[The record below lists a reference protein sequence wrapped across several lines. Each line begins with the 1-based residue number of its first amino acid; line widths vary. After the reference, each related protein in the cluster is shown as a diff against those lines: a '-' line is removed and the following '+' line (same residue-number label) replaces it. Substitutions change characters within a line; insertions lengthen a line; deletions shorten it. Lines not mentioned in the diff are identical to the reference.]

1 MNERGRHPLPLRKL
15 TLLTKERRCIRI
27 AKIIHKKLSFLHPAI
42 LNKGSYVLL
51 VYLLIGPFLIW
62 GVPEVSVNIEN
73 RYSYL
78 LSSQAQIIGTLL
90 AIVFSTTVVVV
101 ELVTQYS
108 HIVIKNIFG
117 KWTLFY
123 VSPYILGVLMPLLLL
138 NSSFWILGAQIS
150 LFIGILCIILLAPFW
165 VALSW
170 FLSIEYHIREIRRK
184 AQEKTRYIEHS
195 NKYEK
200 LEDVLEYTQ
209 SILYISI
216 GAADHHDYDLF
227 DLSLDLTE
235 EITNDIMNVIPE
247 SKMGNYEE
255 GLKRKL
261 IFLISNIGR
270 EKLSDPKIPYRCSRK
285 IRKIGKKSVEME
297 NRMMAEICQKG
308 ISKISQHAARKQL
321 VGDLVTRTVRAIG
334 AIGRAGAQLTDYASA
349 SRAVENITQ
358 IAQTPHLDKVTRYR
372 DIPKVAAREILN
384 VSIYFLR
391 NVEKQSGADNAKKIV
406 INSLSSISSIYKVH
420 YLASIY
426 VESNNKIKNSLL
438 PLIKNKKKIMSE
450 ENSRDLRQESIDTMI
465 EMAKGVKRNKSSEE
479 WPDIIQQ
486 LLYFTQDAVE
496 AGYSD
501 GANDLLNE
509 AKNLLES
516 SIEDAGPDHPVWDV
530 TGNLGFVVEKYE
542 ESESVDVDV
551 AYDLL
556 TSITNKAHEVGAPT
570 DSLVDLMRSHRSFF
584 DEESDAREYS
594 S

>member
-1 MNERGRHPLPLRKL
+1 M
-15 TLLTKERRCIRI
+15 
-27 AKIIHKKLSFLHPAI
+27 IHKHLSTLHPAI
-42 LNKGSYVLL
+42 LNKGSYILL
-51 VYLLIGPFLIW
+51 AYLVIGPFLIW

-101 ELVTQYS
+101 ELVTRYS
-108 HIVIKNIFG
+108 HIVIENIFG
-117 KWTLFY
+117 KWTLLY
-123 VSPYILGVLMPLLLL
+123 ISPYIVGVVMPLFLL
-138 NSSFWILGAQIS
+138 NSSFWLLGAQIS
-150 LFIGILCIILLAPFW
+150 LFIGVLCIILLAPFW

-170 FLSIEYHIREIRRK
+170 FLSIDYHVRDLRK
-184 AQEKTRYIEHS
+184 KAEKTTRYIEYS
-195 NKYEK
+195 SKYEK
-200 LEDVLEYTQ
+200 IEDVLGYTQ

-227 DLSLDLTE
+227 DISLDLIE
-235 EITNDIMNVIPE
+235 EITNDIIDVIPE
-247 SKMGNYEE
+247 KEMGNYEE
-255 GLKRKL
+255 VLKRKI
-261 IFLISNIGR
+261 IFLVSNIGR
-270 EKLSDPKIPYRCSRK
+270 EKLSDPTIPYRCSRK
-285 IRKIGKKSVEME
+285 IRKIGKKSAEVE
-297 NRMMAEICQKG
+297 NKMMAEICQKG
-308 ISKISQHAARKQL
+308 LSKIGQHAAREQL
-321 VGDLVTRTVRAIG
+321 VGDLVMRIVRAIG
-334 AIGRAGAQLTDYASA
+334 AIGRTGAQLSDYASA

-391 NVEKQSGADNAKKIV
+391 NLEKESGVDNAKKIV
-406 INSLSSISSIYKVH
+406 NNSLSSISSIYKVH
-420 YLASIY
+420 YLANIY
-426 VESNNKIKNSLL
+426 EESSNKIKNSLL
-438 PLIKNKKKIMSE
+438 PLIKNKKRVMSE
-450 ENSRDLRQESIDTMI
+450 KASRDLRQESIDTMI
-465 EMAKGVKRNKSSEE
+465 EMAKGVRKNKNSEE
-479 WPDIIQQ
+479 WPEIIQQ

-509 AKNLLES
+509 AKTLLER

-551 AYDLL
+551 AYNLL